1 VTLLLKSDTLQFMKI
16 ANTRWPTLKI
26 VLVVLFA
33 SACTQKPPKVTTNE
47 NYPITLATEVFST
60 GFDNISERYIEI
72 ASPAQFT
79 VEGLKG
85 LGSIDP
91 TVTFAAVEGEVFLK
105 VNNKIAGRYRTPK
118 TNDAKG
124 WAELTVEMVVL
135 GRQVSTGLKKATP
148 EKIYEAVFD
157 SILSSLDIY
166 SRYAGASEAKKN
178 REKRD
183 GFGGIGIRFRIIKDL
198 PEVIWVMPKT
208 PAFRAGLKLG
218 DRMTHVDSVSLS
230 GLRQDQVIDKLR
242 GPIGSTL
249 SLSIIR
255 QGENSQVL
263 SKIKRALIVMETV
276 TYEHHKGI
284 VSIKIRNFNQNTA
297 RDTLKNLK
305 KAHEDLGNE
314 VKGIV
319 LDMRGN
325 SGGVLGQSIKVAD
338 LFLAKGRIS
347 ETRGRHPDSLQF
359 YDASGRDMAYGRPVV
374 VLVDGKSASA
384 AEVTAAA
391 LQDQGRAVII
401 GTSSFGKGT
410 VQTVIRLP
418 NEGEITLTWSRLI
431 TPSGYKL
438 QGLGIFPMICTSGI
452 DGNNIN
458 ENSVIKNALA
468 NQTRTTRVLKAWRSI
483 SYLEKQ
489 KHKELRSFCPP
500 ERRKDKFDSTVAE
513 TMLHNKA
520 LYTYA
525 LKTFNSSRCS
535 AMTCK

>member
-1 VTLLLKSDTLQFMKI
+1 VTLLLKSDTLQLMKI
-16 ANTRWPTLKI
+16 ADTCWPTLKMA
-26 VLVVLFA
+26 LVVLFV
-33 SACTQKPPKVTTNE
+33 SACTQKPPKLATND
-47 NYPITLATEVFST
+47 NYPITVAKEVFST

-72 ASPAQFT
+72 TSPARFT

-91 TVTFAAVEGEVFLK
+91 AITFATVKGEVIQR
-105 VNNKIAGRYRTPK
+105 VNNKIAGRLSTPK
-118 TNDAKG
+118 INDAKG

-135 GRQVSTGLKKATP
+135 ARQVSEELKEATP

-157 SILSSLDIY
+157 SILSSLDIH

-183 GFGGIGIRFRIIKDL
+183 GFGGVGIRFRIIKDV
-198 PEVIWVMPKT
+198 PEVIWIMPNT

-218 DRMTHVDSVSLS
+218 DQMTHVGSESLS
-230 GLRQDQVIDKLR
+230 GLRKSQVTDKLR

-249 SLSIIR
+249 SLSIVR
-255 QGENSQVL
+255 QDENRPVL
-263 SKIKRALIVMETV
+263 YKIKRALIVRESV
-276 TYEHHKGI
+276 SYEHHKGI
-284 VSIKIRNFNQNTA
+284 VTIKIRNFNQSTA
-297 RDTLKNLK
+297 RDTLNKLK
-305 KAHEDLGNE
+305 KAHENLGNE
-314 VKGIV
+314 AKGIV

-325 SGGVLGQSIKVAD
+325 SGGVLEQSIKVAD
-338 LFLAKGRIS
+338 LFLANGRIS

-391 LQDQGRAVII
+391 LQDQGRAIII

-410 VQTVIRLP
+410 VQTVISLP

-431 TPSGYKL
+431 TPSGYRL

-452 DGNNIN
+452 NGKSIN
-458 ENSVIKNALA
+458 GNSVIKNALA

-500 ERRKDKFDSTVAE
+500 ERRKDKLDSTVAE

-525 LKTFNSSRCS
+525 LELS
-535 AMTCK
+535 AAAVAAQ

>member
-1 VTLLLKSDTLQFMKI
+1 VTLLLKSDTLHFMKF
-16 ANTRWPTLKI
+16 ANTRWLTLKI
-26 VLVVLFA
+26 ALVVLFV
-33 SACTQKPPKVTTNE
+33 SACTQKHPKVTNND
-47 NYPITLATEVFST
+47 NYPITLAKEVFST
-60 GFDNISERYIEI
+60 GFNNISERYIEI

-91 TVTFAAVEGEVFLK
+91 AITFAAVEGEVILK
-105 VNNKIAGRYRTPK
+105 VNNTIAGRLSTPK
-118 TNDAKG
+118 TNDANG
-124 WAELTVEMVVL
+124 WAELTVKMVSL
-135 GRQVSTGLKKATP
+135 GRQVSAEMKEATP

-157 SILSSLDIY
+157 SILSNLDIY

-198 PEVIWVMPKT
+198 PEVIWVMPNT
-208 PAFRAGLKLG
+208 PAFKAGLRLG
-218 DRMTHVDSVSLS
+218 DRMTHAGSESLS
-230 GLRQDQVIDKLR
+230 GLKQVQVTDKLR
-242 GPIGSTL
+242 GPIDSNL
-249 SLSIIR
+249 SLSIVR
-255 QGENSQVL
+255 KGESSQVL
-263 SKIKRALIVMETV
+263 FKIKRALIVMESV
-276 TYEHHKGI
+276 SYEHHKGI
-284 VSIKIRNFNQNTA
+284 VFIKIRSFNQNTA
-297 RDTLKNLK
+297 RDTLNKLK
-305 KAHEDLGNE
+305 KAHQNLGNG

-338 LFLAKGRIS
+338 LFLANGRIS

-391 LQDQGRAVII
+391 LQDQGRAIII
-401 GTSSFGKGT
+401 GTSSFGKGS

-431 TPSGYKL
+431 APSGYKL

-452 DGNNIN
+452 DGNTTNGD
-458 ENSVIKNALA
+458 SVIKKALA
-468 NQTRTTRVLKAWRSI
+468 NQTRTTKILKAWRDI
-483 SYLEKQ
+483 RYLDKQ
-489 KHKELRSFCPP
+489 KHKKLRSFCPP
-500 ERRKDKFDSTVAE
+500 ERRKYKFDSTVAE

-520 LYTYA
+520 LYTHTLDLSLEA
-525 LKTFNSSRCS
+525 VAAR
-535 AMTCK
+535 